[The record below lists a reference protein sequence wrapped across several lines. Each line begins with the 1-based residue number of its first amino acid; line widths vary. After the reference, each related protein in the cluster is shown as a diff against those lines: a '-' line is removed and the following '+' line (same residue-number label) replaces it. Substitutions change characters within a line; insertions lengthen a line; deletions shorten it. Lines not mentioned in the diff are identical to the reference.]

1 MSGCLTPQQT
11 LRQEAVPSVQKA
23 NRRFVNYWGTF
34 SNAGRDPAK
43 LPDAFETS
51 ER

>member
-1 MSGCLTPQQT
+1 VPD
-11 LRQEAVPSVQKA
+11 PSVQEA